1 MLIAH
6 GGHWAVTVSYVA
18 PVVAFFVWLGFV
30 TVRQRRQRRQRE
42 QGSES

>member
-18 PVVAFFVWLGFV
+18 PVAGFFIWLGVV
-30 TVRQRRQRRQRE
+30 TVRQRRRDRARE
-42 QGSES
+42 QRPDS